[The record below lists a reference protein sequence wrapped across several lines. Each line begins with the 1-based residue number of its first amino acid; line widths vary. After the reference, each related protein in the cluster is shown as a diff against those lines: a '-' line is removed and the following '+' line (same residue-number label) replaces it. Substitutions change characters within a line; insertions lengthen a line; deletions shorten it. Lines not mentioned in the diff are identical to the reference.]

1 MHVALSLGPLFRVG
15 GVGGSA
21 VAFSWALG
29 VRF

>member
-21 VAFSWALG
+21 VFSWALG